1 MSIYGCYTTVPH
13 RLNFTSAVNSFLRQT
28 VPIKTIYM
36 SVPQTFHNYSGE
48 MYYTP
53 NTYNKKLKILK
64 TPYDFGPATKVLGCY
79 KHVPDDSYLFVIDD
93 DIEYLPDLLETLYDY
108 RSPVVSFDTCSAAT
122 LGGICGFEGYLI
134 KKNYLN
140 GIEEF
145 YKTLPKEC
153 LYVDDM
159 WLGLYFNYTKTPVK
173 YIQSLKHSVFTRVQ
187 SWKSTFFDNYSL
199 SHNTLSHTIKNKIC
213 FDLLKK

>member
-1 MSIYGCYTTVPH
+1 MV
-13 RLNFTSAVNSFLRQT
+13 FA
-28 VPIKTIYM
+28 IKK
-36 SVPQTFHNYSGE
+36 F
-48 MYYTP
+48 
-53 NTYNKKLKILK
+53 
-64 TPYDFGPATKVLGCY
+64 AT
-79 KHVPDDSYLFVIDD
+79 HES
-93 DIEYLPDLLETLYDY
+93 
-108 RSPVVSFDTCSAAT
+108 SAAI

-134 KKNYLN
+134 KKKYLN

-173 YIQSLKHSVFTRVQ
+173 YIQSLKHSIFTRVQ
-187 SWKSTFFDNYSL
+187 SWKSTLFDNYSL
-199 SHNTLSHTIKNKIC
+199 SHSTLSHTEKNKIC